1 MRHFKNLSE
10 VSLTIFFFP
19 TLDLS
24 QKIIFLV
31 QYIILFYS
39 ILFFY
44 LCVILFFLFVN
55 KPSEKEKLISK
66 VFFGIIFLSF
76 VWVNQTY
83 PTFNMCN
90 GKHIL

>member
-1 MRHFKNLSE
+1 MGHFKNLSE